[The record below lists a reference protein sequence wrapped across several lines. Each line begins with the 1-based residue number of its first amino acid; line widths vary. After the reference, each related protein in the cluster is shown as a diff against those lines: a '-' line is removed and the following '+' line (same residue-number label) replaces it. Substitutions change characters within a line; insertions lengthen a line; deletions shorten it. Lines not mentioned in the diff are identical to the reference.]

1 MFIKGGNDDV
11 SHSLKRVSA
20 LEEKGKLDDAI
31 KELEKAIKAKPN
43 EGQLYNRLG
52 DLFIKQKATDKAIL
66 AFTRGAKAYHEE
78 HFARNA
84 IALCRKILRYDPD
97 NIDMH
102 KQIADMMV
110 ELDEK
115 SDALIYYFEYVEKQL
130 AAGNNAEVEKTLKK
144 IESLG
149 GIEGKNVKRMHDAY
163 SAIGREDLAKKFL
176 DVVIEDD
183 IVLEEIKEPEPEP
196 VYDSLLEPIIEEKK
210 PEPVPQPK
218 PVRPVKT
225 DIDIQKL
232 EARLARIDRA
242 VKDVG
247 ITAKDLGKALR
258 LDDMIRALEKSM
270 TSLSG
275 EQKKAIALL
284 QASLGRNIEAFQK
297 SISEL
302 RSGSEA
308 NALDLKQQLQNLN
321 KALASLSKNQVS
333 FIDRVNSNVDKVG
346 ASFSAAT
353 KTAVAEIQGIMTNYK
368 KVSDEQTTILL
379 QNKESSDAVVKITD
393 ELKHSVIKMSES
405 LTGVNDSL
413 LQFFHVQQARE
424 KKQTR
429 LTYIT
434 LGLIGAICAALI
446 VSLFI

>member
-52 DLFIKQKATDKAIL
+52 DLFIKQKATDKAIH
-66 AFTRGAKAYHEE
+66 AFTRGAMAYREE
-78 HFARNA
+78 HFERNA
-84 IALCRKILRYDPD
+84 IALCRKILRYDPA
-97 NIDMH
+97 NLDMYL
-102 KQIADMMV
+102 QIADMMV

-130 AAGNNAEVEKTLKK
+130 AAGNNTEVEKTLKK
-144 IESLG
+144 IETLG

-163 SAIGREDLAKKFL
+163 TAVGRQDLAKKFL

-183 IVLEEIKEPEPEP
+183 IVLEEIKEPEPT
-196 VYDSLLEPIIEEKK
+196 YDSLLEPITEEKK
-210 PEPVPQPK
+210 PTPVPQPE
-218 PVRPVKT
+218 PIRPVKT
-225 DIDIQKL
+225 DVDVQKL
-232 EARLARIDRA
+232 EAHLARIDRA

-247 ITAKDLGKALR
+247 TTAKDLGKTLR
-258 LDDMIRALEKSM
+258 LDDVIRALENSM

-297 SISEL
+297 SIAEL

-346 ASFSAAT
+346 ASFSAT
-353 KTAVAEIQGIMTNYK
+353 MKTAVAEIQGIMANYK
-368 KVSDEQTTILL
+368 KASDEQTAMLL
-379 QNKESSDAVVKITD
+379 QNKESSDAVVKITG
-393 ELKHSVIKMSES
+393 ELKHSVIKMSDS
-405 LTGVNDSL
+405 LSGVNDSL

-424 KKQTR
+424 KKQAR

>member
-1 MFIKGGNDDV
+1 M
-11 SHSLKRVSA
+11 
-20 LEEKGKLDDAI
+20 
-31 KELEKAIKAKPN
+31 
-43 EGQLYNRLG
+43 Y
-52 DLFIKQKATDKAIL
+52 
-66 AFTRGAKAYHEE
+66 
-78 HFARNA
+78 
-84 IALCRKILRYDPD
+84 
-97 NIDMH
+97 M
-102 KQIADMMV
+102 QIADMMV

-115 SDALIYYFEYVEKQL
+115 SDAMIYYFEYVDKQL
-130 AAGNNAEVEKTLKK
+130 TAANNAEVEKALKK

-149 GIEGKNVKRMHDAY
+149 GIEGKTVKKMHDAY
-163 SAIGREDLAKKFL
+163 TAIGRQDLAKKFL
-176 DVVIEDD
+176 DIVIEED
-183 IVLEEIKEPEPEP
+183 IVLEEIKEPEPA
-196 VYDSLLEPIIEEKK
+196 YDSLLEPITEEKK
-210 PEPVPQPK
+210 VEPVPQPK
-218 PVRPVKT
+218 PDRPVKPGV
-225 DIDIQKL
+225 DVQKL
-232 EARLARIDRA
+232 EAHLARIDKA
-242 VKDVG
+242 VKEVG
-247 ITAKDLGKALR
+247 TTAKELGKTLR
-258 LDDMIRALEKSM
+258 LDDVIRALEKSM

-297 SISEL
+297 SIADL

-353 KTAVAEIQGIMTNYK
+353 KTAVAEIQGIMATYK
-368 KVSDEQTTILL
+368 KASDEQTAMLL
-379 QNKESSDAVVKITD
+379 QNKESSEAVVKITD
-393 ELKHSVIKMSES
+393 DLKHSVIKMSES
-405 LTGVNDSL
+405 LSGVNDSL
-413 LQFFHVQQARE
+413 LQFFHVQQARD

>member
-20 LEEKGKLDDAI
+20 LEEKGKLGDAI

-52 DLFIKQKATDKAIL
+52 DLFVKQKATDKAIV
-66 AFTRGAKAYHEE
+66 AFTRGAKAYREE

-97 NIDMH
+97 NIDMYL
-102 KQIADMMV
+102 QIADMMV

-115 SDALIYYFEYVEKQL
+115 SDAMIYYFEYVDKQL
-130 AAGNNAEVEKTLKK
+130 AAANNAEVEKVLKK

-149 GIEGKNVKRMHDAY
+149 SIEGKSVKQMHDAY
-163 SAIGREDLAKKFL
+163 TAIGRGDLAKKFL

-183 IVLEEIKEPEPEP
+183 IVLEEIKEPEP
-196 VYDSLLEPIIEEKK
+196 VYDSILEPIIEEKK
-210 PEPVPQPK
+210 PEPVPQPE

-225 DIDIQKL
+225 DVDVQRL
-232 EARLARIDRA
+232 EARLARIDKA

-247 ITAKDLGKALR
+247 TTAKELGKALR
-258 LDDMIRALEKSM
+258 LDDVIRALEKSM

-297 SISEL
+297 SISDL
-302 RSGSEA
+302 QAGSEA
-308 NALDLKQQLQNLN
+308 NALDLKQQLQNLT

-346 ASFSAAT
+346 ASFNAAT
-353 KTAVAEIQGIMTNYK
+353 KTAVAEIQGIMANYK
-368 KVSDEQTTILL
+368 KASDEQTAMLL

-413 LQFFHVQQARE
+413 LKFFLVQQARE

-434 LGLIGAICAALI
+434 LGLIGAICAAVI

>member
-20 LEEKGKLDDAI
+20 LEEKGKIDDAI

-97 NIDMH
+97 NTDMH

-149 GIEGKNVKRMHDAY
+149 GIEGKNVKIMHDAY
-163 SAIGREDLAKKFL
+163 SAIGRQDLAKKFL
-176 DVVIEDD
+176 DVVIEDE
-183 IVLEEIKEPEPEP
+183 IVLEEIKEPEP
-196 VYDSLLEPIIEEKK
+196 VYDSLLEPITEEKE
-210 PEPVPQPK
+210 PEPVHEPK
-218 PVRPVKT
+218 PTRQVKA
-225 DIDIQKL
+225 DVDVQKL

-247 ITAKDLGKALR
+247 TTAKDLGKAMR
-258 LDDMIRALEKSM
+258 LDDVIRALEKSM

-297 SISEL
+297 SISDL
-302 RSGSEA
+302 SSGSEA

-353 KTAVAEIQGIMTNYK
+353 KTAVAEIQGIMASYK
-368 KVSDEQTTILL
+368 KASDEQTAMLL

-405 LTGVNDSL
+405 LSGVNDSL

-446 VSLFI
+446 ASLFI